1 MDLSIYL
8 SFFLSLYL
16 SNYLSIHLS
25 NFYLSIYL
33 SIFLSIYLS
42 IDLPIIYPSIY
53 YLSSCLFIYLIVR
66 CIADADESRDASG
79 ELTVWDWSQ
88 HPGVSSLD
96 TDRLSPRKHTGKT
109 IFTISIGYRKLV
121 MTLRS
126 YVKYLLRLAR
136 VQHPKNRSSWETLP
150 LGKKN

>member
-1 MDLSIYL
+1 LLDAY
-8 SFFLSLYL
+8 
-16 SNYLSIHLS
+16 
-25 NFYLSIYL
+25 
-33 SIFLSIYLS
+33 
-42 IDLPIIYPSIY
+42 
-53 YLSSCLFIYLIVR
+53 
-66 CIADADESRDASG
+66 ADADESSDASG
-79 ELTVWDWSQ
+79 ELTVWDWRQ

-136 VQHPKNRSSWETLP
+136 VQHPKNRSSWEALP
-150 LGKKN
+150 LGKKTDIGFEDLLCQASKWIVLW